1 MTADDTRAD
10 KLGRTLRRA
19 LRIADEAVIV
29 DICSYCLSDQIAGV
43 EWFDTATWLNEH
55 ELTPRDGDMAREAI
69 AYAIDRRL
77 VVQHPHHP
85 ELLRVIDRRGG
96 RGAR

>member
-1 MTADDTRAD
+1 MGSRDH
-10 KLGRTLRRA
+10 LGRTLRRA
-19 LRIADEAVIV
+19 LRTADEAVVV
-29 DICSYCLSDQIAGV
+29 DICSYCSIEQLAGI
-43 EWFDTATWLNEH
+43 EWYDTASWINEH
-55 ELTPRDGDMAREAI
+55 ELEPRAADMAREAV